1 MKGMADRGGAP
12 ERRIPE
18 RIERAVPDEAER
30 VLASPEAEREA
41 RKEVV
46 EALENAAEL
55 PAASRAAPSVPTDQ
69 SKPVDA
75 AGAYLPD
82 VQRILAQG
90 LYETY
95 AQLPPALQQKLKVE
109 GEATASRIAVLLT
122 EVKVRVSRIIRLI
135 RRWLSLIPGVNRYY
149 LEQEAKL
156 KADALLALREER
168 SGA

>member
-1 MKGMADRGGAP
+1 MEGMADRGGAP
-12 ERRIPE
+12 ESRIPE
-18 RIERAVPDEAER
+18 RVERAAPDEAEHAF
-30 VLASPEAEREA
+30 VGPEIEREA
-41 RKEVV
+41 RSEVV
-46 EALENAAEL
+46 EALENEAEL
-55 PAASRAAPSVPTDQ
+55 PAASPAPFVPAARPKS
-69 SKPVDA
+69 VDA
-75 AGAYLPD
+75 GAAYLPD
-82 VQRILAQG
+82 VQRILASG

-122 EVKVRVSRIIRLI
+122 EVKVQVSKIIRLI
-135 RRWLSLIPGVNRYY
+135 QRWLSLIPGVNRYY